1 MINLEK
7 MSNEELIR
15 KVIDSI
21 RDESFAELLRRMEEG
36 ERAKIVLVQLLATMG
51 VCNDCRQTID
61 YLAQKATE
69 AGSRYEHYK
78 QICDGHSEESHKN
91 PKPYD
96 QKGAGC

>member
-36 ERAKIVLVQLLATMG
+36 ERAKIVLAGRLLT
-51 VCNDCRQTID
+51 T
-61 YLAQKATE
+61 
-69 AGSRYEHYK
+69 
-78 QICDGHSEESHKN
+78 
-91 PKPYD
+91 
-96 QKGAGC
+96 